1 VTGRPVVRTAEPPGA
16 APDAALI
23 TAVAL
28 LAGFGLVMI
37 HSTTAPIAGHGTLGL
52 SPHFLRHAGALAL
65 GVAGAALVSRL
76 PLGLW
81 RGLALPVW
89 GLAVLL
95 LVATLVEG
103 VTVNGARRWL
113 AVPGTEVRFQ
123 PVELA
128 KVATVLALAT
138 LVGRGEARPN
148 SPARLWGPAL
158 LALIPAA
165 LLVAQPDLGNAVVL
179 LLLAG
184 ALLFV
189 AGAPVRVFAAPALI
203 GMAGI
208 VAYVATRPYASR
220 RLTGFLDPWARAD
233 AEGFQLVQSFVGFAR
248 GGLFGVGIGD
258 GRQKLY
264 YLPEAHTDF
273 ILAVVAEEA
282 GVVGVLAVLGA
293 FAALAIAGLRI
304 ARVAR
309 DRFALLVAFG
319 ATLLLALPA
328 ILNAAVVTGSVPPK
342 GLPLPFVSY
351 GRTALLSAF
360 LATGLLLAVARCAP
374 AEARRFRT

>member
-1 VTGRPVVRTAEPPGA
+1 MTGRPVARTADAPTP

-37 HSTTAPIAGHGTLGL
+37 HSTTAPMAGAGAFGL
-52 SPHFLRHAGALAL
+52 SPHFLRHAGALVL

-76 PLGLW
+76 PLALW
-81 RGLALPVW
+81 RGVALPLW
-89 GLAVLL
+89 LFAVAL
-95 LVATLVEG
+95 LVATLVDG

-113 AVPGTEVRFQ
+113 ALPETDMRFQ
-123 PVELA
+123 PVELV
-128 KVATVLALAT
+128 KVATVLAVAT
-138 LVGRGEARPN
+138 LVGRGETRPN

-158 LALIPAA
+158 LAIIPAA

-179 LLLAG
+179 LLLVG

-189 AGAPVRVFAAPALI
+189 AGAPVRVFAAPAMVGL
-203 GMAGI
+203 AGLA
-208 VAYVATRPYASR
+208 AYVATRPYAWS
-220 RLTGFLDPWARAD
+220 RLTGFLDPWARSD

-258 GRQKLY
+258 GLQKLY
-264 YLPEAHTDF
+264 YLPEPHTDF
-273 ILAVVAEEA
+273 ILSVVAEEA

-293 FAALAIAGLRI
+293 FAALSIAGLRI
-304 ARVAR
+304 ARAAR

-328 ILNAAVVTGSVPPK
+328 ALNAAVVTGSVPPK

-351 GRTALLSAF
+351 GRTALLAAF
-360 LATGLLLAVARCAP
+360 LTTGLLLAVARYAP
-374 AEARRFRT
+374 GEAPRFRK